1 MYMKMGQ
8 EIPEKG
14 IFYFESVVRLSDLAT
29 IPFAEGNIDYKKYLE
44 WLEEGNEPIDFD
56 IAVLNPEEV

>member
-29 IPFAEGNIDYKKYLE
+29 IPFSNGNVDYQEYLE
-44 WLEEGNEPIDFD
+44 WLEKGNEPIDFN